1 MIARRRLLAGAA
13 ALLPAVGAAQT
24 GGRRH
29 RVVYLSGG
37 TISARRIWIDAL
49 LEGLAEFGYRRGE
62 NLDFEAIGAD
72 GRFERLP
79 ALAAEVV
86 AREPDVIVTSTT
98 PGVLAAMAATDRIP
112 IVMATQGDPLGQG
125 IVKSLS
131 RPEGNVTGLSNGIV
145 DLAGKRVELLHELVP
160 GARRIAALI
169 NPGDPLTQGQLASAH
184 AAATA
189 MGIELSP
196 IVELRG
202 SSDAAP
208 AIAAATAGGA
218 EAAIRLVDPLSQSV
232 RPALQQAAARNRLP
246 VIFAFR
252 EDVEAGGL
260 IAYGTNQQQLYRQ
273 SARHVHRLLQGA
285 RPSDLPVEL
294 PTTFE
299 LFLNR
304 SAAAALG
311 IELPATLLAR
321 ADEVIE

>member
-1 MIARRRLLAGAA
+1 MIGRRFAMLGGAA
-13 ALLPAVGAAQT
+13 ILPTAVVAQT
-24 GGRRH
+24 GGRRY

-37 TISARRIWIDAL
+37 AIAARRVWIDAL
-49 LEGLAEFGYRRGE
+49 LDGLAELGYRRGD

-79 ALAAEVV
+79 ALAAEIV
-86 AREPDVIVTSTT
+86 ARAPDVIVTSTT

-145 DLAGKRVELLHELVP
+145 DLAGKRLELLHELVP
-160 GARRIAALI
+160 QARQIAALV
-169 NPGDPLTQGQLASAH
+169 NPGDPLTQGQLSSAQFAATQLAIDLSPVIELRSRSDATPAIQ
-184 AAATA
+184 AAA
-189 MGIELSP
+189 
-196 IVELRG
+196 
-202 SSDAAP
+202 AA
-208 AIAAATAGGA
+208 GA
-218 EAAIRLVDPLSQSV
+218 QAAIRMVDPLSQSV
-232 RPALQQAAARNRLP
+232 RPALQQAATRHRLP

-260 IAYGTNQQQLYRQ
+260 IAYGANQQKLYRQ
-273 SARHVHRLLQGA
+273 SARLVHRLLQGA
-285 RPSDLPVEL
+285 QPSDLPVEL

-304 SAAAALG
+304 RTAMELG
-311 IELPATLLAR
+311 IDLPPALLAR